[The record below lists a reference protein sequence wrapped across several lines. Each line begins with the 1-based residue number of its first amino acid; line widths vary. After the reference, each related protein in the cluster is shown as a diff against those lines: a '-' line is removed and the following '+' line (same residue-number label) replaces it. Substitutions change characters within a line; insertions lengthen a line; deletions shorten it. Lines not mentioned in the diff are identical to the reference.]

1 MSIQPEVLRRMAHLS
16 RLEISESEFPRLLE
30 DFSSMVGFVEQLKEV
45 DTTGVE
51 PLTRMTH
58 EINALRKDVAAEELS
73 VDQALLNAPRSDGSY
88 FRVPKVIE

>member
-1 MSIQPEVLRRMAHLS
+1 MI
-16 RLEISESEFPRLLE
+16 
-30 DFSSMVGFVEQLKEV
+30 GFVEQLKEV

-58 EINALRKDVAAEELS
+58 EINALRKDAVAGELTS
-73 VDQALLNAPRSDGSY
+73 EQALLNAPQSDGNY